1 MTLQEN
7 YKMHEQ
13 IGYDN
18 GKLEAAKNLL
28 NSGKLS
34 ANEIASILKLPLEK
48 VTALLEEKTQ

>member
-1 MTLQEN
+1 MTLQDN

-13 IGYDN
+13 IGFEK
-18 GKLEAAKNLL
+18 GKLEDAKNLL